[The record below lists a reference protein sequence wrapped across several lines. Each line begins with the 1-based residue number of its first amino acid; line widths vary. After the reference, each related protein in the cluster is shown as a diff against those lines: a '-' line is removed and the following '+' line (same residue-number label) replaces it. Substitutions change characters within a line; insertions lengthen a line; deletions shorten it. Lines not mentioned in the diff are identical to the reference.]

1 MPASYAYL
9 GPEGTFTEVALRTL
23 PETATRELIPYV
35 SVQSA
40 LDAVR
45 AGEAEAAFVPIE
57 NSVEGGITT
66 TLDKL
71 VAGAPLMI
79 YREVLLSITFALLVR
94 PGTELS
100 GIKTVSAHPAAQ
112 PQVRNWLKQNLPDA
126 LWESAAS
133 NADAARLVQEG
144 QYDAAFA
151 GEFAAARYGLEA
163 LETGIHDAENAQ
175 TRFVLVGRPARPA
188 APTGADKTSVVL
200 WQRDDHPGGLRDL
213 LGEFAT
219 RGINLTVLQSR
230 PTGAGIGNYCF
241 CIDAEGHISDR
252 RVSEALM
259 GLKRICLDVRYLG
272 SYPRADMTTADVQPP
287 LRGRRTRSSWRRRTG
302 WRAARTGVSSKRPA
316 GVRRVSGHSY
326 LHIFVIHRSYPQAAV
341 STWGQVDTEAPLSR
355 QIALQPPT
363 SSTAPQVT
371 PRPPVSIDQSFGAT
385 HFHPKVGLNRVW
397 IGNSQPGEA
406 HSE

>member
-66 TLDKL
+66 TLDEL
-71 VAGAPLMI
+71 VAGEPLMI

-94 PGTELS
+94 PGTKLS
-100 GIKTVSAHPAAQ
+100 DIKTVTAHPAAQ
-112 PQVRNWLKQNLPDA
+112 PQVRNWLKANLPDA

-133 NADAARLVQEG
+133 NADGARLVQEG
-144 QYDAAFA
+144 RYDAAFA

-163 LETGIHDAENAQ
+163 LETEIHDAENAQ

-219 RGINLTVLQSR
+219 RGINLMLLQSR

-241 CIDAEGHISDR
+241 CVDAEGHINDR
-252 RVSEALM
+252 RMAEALM
-259 GLKRICLDVRYLG
+259 GLRRICLQVRFLG
-272 SYPRADMTTADVQPP
+272 SYPRADIGAADV
-287 LRGRRTRSSWRRRTG
+287 R
-302 WRAARTGVSSKRPA
+302 
-316 GVRRVSGHSY
+316 
-326 LHIFVIHRSYPQAAV
+326 
-341 STWGQVDTEAPLSR
+341 
-355 QIALQPPT
+355 PT
-363 SSTAPQVT
+363 SRGTSDEEFVAAAEWVARCQDG
-371 PRPPVSIDQSFGAT
+371 RF
-385 HFHPKVGLNRVW
+385 
-397 IGNSQPGEA
+397 
-406 HSE
+406 

>member
-9 GPEGTFTEVALRTL
+9 GPEGTFTEAALRTL
-23 PETATRELIPYV
+23 PEAATRELIPYV

-66 TLDKL
+66 TLDEL

-94 PGTELS
+94 PGTRLS
-100 GIKTVSAHPAAQ
+100 DIKTVSAHPAAQ
-112 PQVRNWLKQNLPDA
+112 PQVRNWLRNNLPDA
-126 LWESAAS
+126 HWESAAS

-151 GEFAAARYGLEA
+151 GEFAAALYGLEA

-188 APTGADKTSVVL
+188 APSGADKTSVVL

-219 RGINLTVLQSR
+219 RGINLMLLQSR

-241 CIDAEGHISDR
+241 CIDAEGHIFDR
-252 RVSEALM
+252 RVAEALM
-259 GLKRICLDVRYLG
+259 GLKRICLEVRFLG
-272 SYPRADMTTADVQPP
+272 SYPRADLGFEDVSAPRRGTSDQEFVAAADWVARCQD
-287 LRGRRTRSSWRRRTG
+287 GR
-302 WRAARTGVSSKRPA
+302 
-316 GVRRVSGHSY
+316 
-326 LHIFVIHRSYPQAAV
+326 F
-341 STWGQVDTEAPLSR
+341 
-355 QIALQPPT
+355 
-363 SSTAPQVT
+363 
-371 PRPPVSIDQSFGAT
+371 
-385 HFHPKVGLNRVW
+385 
-397 IGNSQPGEA
+397 
-406 HSE
+406 